1 MNFYNHYFDHKK
13 EELSSLLF
21 ECQKFIINK
30 NTLNSSSD
38 MIEFNFLDFVFSII
52 YILYNLNITG
62 TKEININEELYKIFV
77 YHEEFLSENY
87 FKKLFKEDTL
97 INVFRNY
104 LDLLKK
110 VFESYSTKSF
120 NGYSV
125 MSLDQFKTLIKNC
138 LKKRKKDNEIDKIL
152 SKLQFKSVDFL
163 DFLLYIVNVA
173 DINDDNSDTEIAG
186 KVSDFITFFN
196 SLETINQI
204 NK

>member
-30 NTLNSSSD
+30 NTLNSSAD

-62 TKEININEELYKIFV
+62 TKEINLNEELYRIFV
-77 YHEEFLSENY
+77 FHEDYLSDNY
-87 FKKLFKEDTL
+87 FKKLFKEETV
-97 INVFRNY
+97 INVFRNH
-104 LDLLKK
+104 LDLLKR
-110 VFESYSTKSF
+110 VFDNYSTKSF

-138 LKKRKKDNEIDKIL
+138 LKKKKKDSEIEKIL
-152 SKLQFKSVDFL
+152 SRLQFRSVDFL

-173 DINDDNSDTEIAG
+173 DINDDNLDTEIGG
-186 KVSDFITFFN
+186 KVGDFIYFFN
-196 SLETINQI
+196 SL
-204 NK
+204 